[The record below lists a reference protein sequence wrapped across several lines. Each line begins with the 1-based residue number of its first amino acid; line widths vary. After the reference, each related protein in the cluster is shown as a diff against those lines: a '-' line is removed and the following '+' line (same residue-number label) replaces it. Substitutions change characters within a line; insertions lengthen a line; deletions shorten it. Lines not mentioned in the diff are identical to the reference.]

1 MTLILCFI
9 KKQIPPKK
17 EEETMLKNRLIT
29 ALLILTFATPA
40 FAIVNLDDLTTVKD
54 PFFRLGTT
62 DIPENKID
70 VSGKLDIKPI
80 ISKEDKNYNEG
91 LTYADLSIKK
101 MSLEV
106 SKSVEI
112 DYSDMMEDLSLL
124 WQGAA
129 TRSDTIKFAIY
140 KLSNPDKDKPDS
152 SAVKKVLT
160 TIAGMSTFLGAG
172 TGNPVLASA
181 ALIGGN
187 TLGIMSQDTKAL
199 NYKYSQVTD
208 ADMIILVRK
217 VDELQQKVVDMYY
230 DYMTSRQLYDMT
242 TDMIQQRKQNY
253 QNAQNKSKEVILITD
268 TFYREAMDEQVK
280 ARGSFFEKRSRLEQ
294 LVGNDIFRQFEARV
308 DERNGK
314 N

>member
-1 MTLILCFI
+1 MRKVFITTCLLFVLTLSAAAEVKLGDVTSA
-9 KKQIPPKK
+9 K
-17 EEETMLKNRLIT
+17 EL
-29 ALLILTFATPA
+29 FY
-40 FAIVNLDDLTTVKD
+40 
-54 PFFRLGTT
+54 RLGTT
-62 DIPENKID
+62 DTPENKVDITSKVD
-70 VSGKLDIKPI
+70 VKPQVV
-80 ISKEDKNYNEG
+80 KEDKFYTEG

-101 MSLEV
+101 MATEV
-106 SKSVEI
+106 SGSIEV
-112 DYSDMMEDLSLL
+112 DYNEMLADLSLL

-129 TRSDTIKFAIY
+129 TKSDTIKFAIY
-140 KLSNPDKDKPDS
+140 KLSNPDKDKPDD

-199 NYKYSQVTD
+199 NYKYTQVTD

-230 DYMTSRQLYDMT
+230 DYMTARQLYDMT
-242 TDMIQQRKQNY
+242 TKMVQDRYRIY
-253 QNAQNKSKEVILITD
+253 QNSQNLSKEVILITD

-294 LVGNDIFRQFEARV
+294 LVGNDIFRQFEASV
-308 DERNGK
+308 DERCLK
-314 N
+314 NK

>member
-1 MTLILCFI
+1 
-9 KKQIPPKK
+9 
-17 EEETMLKNRLIT
+17 MLKNRLIT
-29 ALLILTFATPA
+29 ALFILTFATPA
-40 FAIVNLDDLTTVKD
+40 FAVVNLDDLTTVKD